1 MSRIPLTLTTLA
13 LVALLGACGSD
24 EPAPAETSAPA
35 TATTEPAEVPSPT
48 EATETSDEDE
58 DRLTIELTVADGQV
72 SGADTRTVVPL
83 GSEVTIS
90 VLSDVDDEI
99 HVHGYDHHQ
108 DVAAG
113 EVSALSFT
121 ADIPGVFE
129 IELEDAGLRLVEI
142 EVR

>member
-1 MSRIPLTLTTLA
+1 MSRIPLTVTVLA
-13 LVALLGACGSD
+13 LVAALAACGSD
-24 EPAPAETSAPA
+24 EPTPVETTAPPA
-35 TATTEPAEVPSPT
+35 ATTEPVEVPSSPT
-48 EATETSDEDE
+48 GTEDDAE
-58 DRLTIELTVADGQV
+58 LLVIELTVADGEV
-72 SGADTRTVVPL
+72 SGAGTRTVVPL

-90 VLSDVDDEI
+90 VLADVDDEI

-108 DVAAG
+108 DVVAG